1 MSTAIAALGSS
12 SIRYAE
18 FVELILTVYAGEFIV
33 GSTYTIFVVGTTD
46 FTAIGASSNTVGV
59 TFTATGVGSGT
70 GKAQQ
75 IFTFCN
81 AAGPVTINGIR
92 YAGYG
97 TYLGVSEIQQ
107 DMKASSVDIKISLS
121 GLDINVVS
129 LILASPVKGSTV
141 KIWRGFLDASNQI
154 ETIGGVQQFF
164 QRYQGIINNV
174 AINENF
180 DDQKRQRTV
189 VCIVSCASMRLV
201 LDSRLAGI
209 KTNPSNWRFLYPNDT
224 SMDRVP
230 VIASTYFNFGQ
241 NPIPGSATK
250 VIGSTQTNPV
260 PLVKFSNT

>member
-1 MSTAIAALGSS
+1 MSTAIAALSSS

-18 FVELILTVYAGEFIV
+18 FVELILTVYAGNFLV

-59 TFTATGVGSGT
+59 TFTATGIGSGT

-81 AAGPVTINGIR
+81 AAGPVTVNGIR

-129 LILASPVKGSTV
+129 LILSSPVKGSTV
-141 KIWRGFLDASNQI
+141 KIWRGFLDANNQI

-180 DDQKRQRTV
+180 DDQKRERTV

-209 KTNPSNWRFLYPNDT
+209 KTNPSNWRFLYPTDT

>member
-1 MSTAIAALGSS
+1 MTTAIAALGSS

-18 FVELILTVYAGEFIV
+18 FVELILTVYAGNFLV

-59 TFTATGVGSGT
+59 TFTATGIGSGT

-81 AAGPVTINGIR
+81 AAGPVTVNGIR

-129 LILASPVKGSTV
+129 LILSSPVKGSTV
-141 KIWRGFLDASNQI
+141 KIWRGFLDANNQI

-180 DDQKRQRTV
+180 DDQKRERTV

-209 KTNPSNWRFLYPNDT
+209 KTNPSNWRFLYPTDT

>member
-107 DMKASSVDIKISLS
+107 DMKASSVDIKLSLS

-141 KIWRGFLDASNQI
+141 KIWRGFLDANNQI

-260 PLVKFSNT
+260 QLVKFSNT